1 VNEREQY
8 DNEVIDLFREHSHV
22 MLGSLIRRGIPRQ
35 VAEEI
40 VNDVFA
46 ALRIRWHRL
55 RNENYM
61 AYAYRVAANECKR
74 WWRQDGEHEQH
85 RHHGDIDVPDDRDE
99 YQEIINRI
107 YLGQVLQ
114 ELSPK
119 ERETLHHRFIKQM
132 SVKEAAA
139 AMGVSEG
146 TVKGYTRDALR
157 KLRAKADGQITKT
170 GEEEQ

>member
-1 VNEREQY
+1 ME
-8 DNEVIDLFREHSHV
+8 S
-22 MLGSLIRRGIPRQ
+22 GAIPRRHSGPPPAQ
-35 VAEEI
+35 PQPTARKRSTDSVGGPSRNFE
-40 VNDVFA
+40 V
-46 ALRIRWHRL
+46 